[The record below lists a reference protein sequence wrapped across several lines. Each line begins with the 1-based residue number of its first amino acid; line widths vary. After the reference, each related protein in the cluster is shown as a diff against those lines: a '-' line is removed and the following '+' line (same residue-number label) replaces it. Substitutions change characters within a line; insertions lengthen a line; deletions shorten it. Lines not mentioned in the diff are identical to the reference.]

1 MTRVQSEETPVGE
14 ESVRP
19 DDGSV
24 VSPTVDFLALLS
36 LTLVA
41 VATLTVLL

>member
-1 MTRVQSEETPVGE
+1 MTRVQSEETTIGE
-14 ESVRP
+14 ETVAA
-19 DDGSV
+19 DGAV

-41 VATLTVLL
+41 AATLTVLL